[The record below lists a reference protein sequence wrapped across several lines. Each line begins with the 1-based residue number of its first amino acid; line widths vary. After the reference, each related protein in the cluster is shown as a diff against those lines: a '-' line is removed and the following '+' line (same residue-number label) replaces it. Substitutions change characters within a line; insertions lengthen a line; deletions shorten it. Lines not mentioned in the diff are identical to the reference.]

1 MEYKNILLIEDNQ
14 DDIELTI
21 RAFRKNNLKNEI
33 IVIKDGEKAVEY
45 INGTGE
51 YIERDQNKQPA
62 VILLDLKLPKVDG
75 IEILRQIKSNPR
87 MKVIPVV
94 ILTSSLEEKDISNG
108 YSFGANSYIRKPV
121 DFNKFQE
128 VVQYLGIYWL
138 LLNELPR
145 ELRSQK

>member
-1 MEYKNILLIEDNQ
+1 MEYKNILLIEDNP

-21 RAFRKNNLKNEI
+21 RAFKKNNLKNEI
-33 IVIKDGEKAVEY
+33 IVIKDGEKAVDY
-45 INGTGE
+45 INCTGE

-75 IEILRQIKSNPR
+75 IEILRQIKTNPK

-94 ILTSSLEEKDISNG
+94 ILTSSLEEKDIENG
-108 YSFGANSYIRKPV
+108 YSYGANSYIRKPV

-128 VVQYLGIYWL
+128 AVQYLGIYWL

-145 ELRSQK
+145 ELRN